1 MNSEKESRRKLLEA
15 LCVEINHAII
25 SSQEVRSC
33 IQTVKDLD
41 HLDQVEGCNL
51 ALELQVVLA
60 IAQDNNK

>member
-1 MNSEKESRRKLLEA
+1 MNSEEESRRKLVES

-25 SSQEVRSC
+25 SSQEVISC
-33 IQTVKDLD
+33 IQNVKDLD